1 MATMKSAVLEEG
13 RMLIRDF
20 NSQYPVGSSS
30 LSLGA
35 ILGISIGGAILLFLI
50 LVLIGAIHVNRK
62 HRREKRRSEANENG
76 NATMDLKTAIRSTR
90 PPELNMPRRVSF
102 NPFLHFP
109 EDDSREEWIKQ
120 DGLQKP
126 PNARTK
132 APHRSIFRTSSVRDS
147 WPLNANVPMGFLPS
161 QTNMVLSPVAPPG
174 YVIQDPKWPKRT
186 TSLPGTSRTAS
197 SARDP
202 YSVDVMPYRRVHR
215 RSTSET
221 QLSTILRS
229 TSQRLKAAQRHSMT
243 RTSSSLGQSP
253 GLPPIAR
260 LPTPPRNATE
270 SREGLIDLDM
280 AESVGSSIYNVYA
293 RTPSP
298 KKKHQRTS
306 SKRSIV
312 KQRSPT
318 ASIESKDSLCMSDT
332 TDLVM
337 TVPLTSPSKSPRVV
351 QRQTAKQAAG
361 AKDTSILIHQ
371 DNQSSVSTNPQDTNT
386 KIFSRPRRISLTGDP
401 FYSTVRSSKPMMPN
415 SLVQGPRPMY
425 IRKATFGQVATTE
438 RPLSSCSPLR
448 DVSGNVQSSSQRDLP
463 ETPVTS
469 EPNLFQWHPQEASKT
484 RTAPRSPK
492 SSSPRRKGHKRS
504 NVIRMSNISRPVS
517 TVDILPEEPETIT
530 PVKSNVLGGSS
541 FQSAEISQDGSPKK
555 SPRTMRPPSIAVFN
569 PTLIAP
575 GPPSRSE
582 DNSPTL
588 GSETNPYSPTLSVCN
603 YYAEQDPGS
612 EDEFFKLGSSN
623 SLRPSP
629 SVLKSR
635 RNGRTYSADLSTHS
649 SQQEVEERLM
659 SFPPLAAEA
668 SETTT
673 PISTPRPSPRPL
685 PNITATMSGLRS
697 SASSPAPPILT
708 VPGYITGPPTE
719 PEKQTGAML
728 SPPGSNSIIS
738 SITLLRRMNSEVSTS
753 CSSPIDASSPNLRL
767 DSPSIDTDDTD
778 RNIDRTTTVEE
789 RGRSRGSQHYLSFG
803 QPASST
809 SRYRARRSARTA
821 RPEIRDSHRIH
832 KERRRRRTEDLENGN
847 MIDELT
853 PVKERSSPA
862 TEQTPDRSGTD
873 TSLRFP
879 TLSRE
884 GSILVTPPQLNV
896 KSRLSTIVVIEPG
909 TSLHSIET
917 SDDALRLSPVRR
929 DEQNGHAETT
939 PGRRQAP
946 QPARWSDAM
955 TKPTTHATRRESKM
969 EHPIP
974 SPPGARTPPHW
985 TTTSGLRISG
995 LGLAGVRLMGGDE
1008 GRIFESVSEEEVA
1021 GKSAAQGGGGSGKRE
1036 SGERGNG
1043 GDGVSLYDQDGFL
1056 KCSPERE
1063 RILAGTIAR
1072 EKDSKGNRETVN
1084 GFFETMR

>member
-1 MATMKSAVLEEG
+1 M
-13 RMLIRDF
+13 RDF

-35 ILGISIGGAILLFLI
+35 ILGISIGGAVVLFLI
-50 LVLIGAIHVNRK
+50 LVLIGVIHVNRK

-147 WPLNANVPMGFLPS
+147 WPLNTTVPMTFLPS

-174 YVIQDPKWPKRT
+174 YVVQDPKWPKRT

-202 YSVDVMPYRRVHR
+202 YSTDVMPYRRVHR

-243 RTSSSLGQSP
+243 RTSSSLGLSP

-260 LPTPPRNATE
+260 LPTPPRKATE
-270 SREGLIDLDM
+270 SREGLIDLDL
-280 AESVGSSIYNVYA
+280 AQSVGSSTYDVYA

-351 QRQTAKQAAG
+351 QRQSAKQAAG

-371 DNQSSVSTNPQDTNT
+371 DSQSSVSTSSQKTTNT
-386 KIFSRPRRISLTGDP
+386 KIFSRPRRMSLTGDP

-415 SLVQGPRPMY
+415 TQVQGPRPMY

-438 RPLSSCSPLR
+438 RPTSTCSPLR

-463 ETPVTS
+463 EPPVTS

-484 RTAPRSPK
+484 RTTQGSAK
-492 SSSPRRKGHKRS
+492 GSSPRRKGHKRS

-612 EDEFFKLGSSN
+612 EDEFFRLGTSN

-635 RNGRTYSADLSTHS
+635 RNGRSYSADLSTHS
-649 SQQEVEERLM
+649 SQQQLEERLM
-659 SFPPLAAEA
+659 SFPPLSAEA
-668 SETTT
+668 SETIT
-673 PISTPRPSPRPL
+673 PVSTPRPSPRPL

-708 VPGYITGPPTE
+708 VPGYITGPSTE
-719 PEKQTGAML
+719 AEKQTGAML

-753 CSSPIDASSPNLRL
+753 CSSPIDSSSPNLRL
-767 DSPSIDTDDTD
+767 DSPSIDANDQD

-803 QPASST
+803 QPSSST
-809 SRYRARRSARTA
+809 SSRYRARRSARTA

-832 KERRRRRTEDLENGN
+832 KERRRRRTEELENGN

-862 TEQTPDRSGTD
+862 TEQTPDRSGTNTNTN

-884 GSILVTPPQLNV
+884 GSVLVTPPQMKP
-896 KSRLSTIVVIEPG
+896 KSRLSAIVVIEPG
-909 TSLHSIET
+909 TVLQSIET
-917 SDDALRLSPVRR
+917 SDDPLRLSPARGDQHSR
-929 DEQNGHAETT
+929 STDTT
-939 PGRRQAP
+939 PARGRVQAP

-969 EHPIP
+969 QHPIP

-1008 GRIFESVSEEEVA
+1008 GRIFECVGEEEVV
-1021 GKSAAQGGGGSGKRE
+1021 GKGGGAGEGGNGGSGSGKRG

-1072 EKDSKGNRETVN
+1072 EKRESRGSRETVN